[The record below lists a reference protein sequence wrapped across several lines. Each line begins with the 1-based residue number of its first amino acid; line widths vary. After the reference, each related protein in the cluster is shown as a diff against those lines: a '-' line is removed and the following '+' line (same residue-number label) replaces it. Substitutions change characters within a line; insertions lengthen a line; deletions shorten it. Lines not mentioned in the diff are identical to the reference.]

1 MLIKV
6 DNINKSY
13 KSKYKT
19 LEILKNINFEIN
31 KNDFI
36 ALMGPSGSGKSTLL
50 NLISGLDKADSGSIL
65 FSGSDICKISSKEL
79 ARFRRDYLGFIF
91 QEYNLIDT
99 LTVNENIALAL
110 TMKKHPVSEIQE
122 KIYKVMLRLNI
133 NELSEKL
140 PYQLSGGEK
149 QRVACARAL
158 IKSPKLIL
166 ADEPTGA
173 LDSKSANELM
183 LCFNEINENMDATI
197 LLVTHDVFTASY
209 CNKVLFLENGLIQNT
224 WVRGNLNRDEFFNKI
239 LSEINSKRSV

>member
-6 DNINKSY
+6 KNINKSY
-13 KSKYKT
+13 KSKFKT
-19 LEILKNINFEIN
+19 LDILKNISFEIN
-31 KNDFI
+31 KSDFI

-50 NLISGLDKADSGSIL
+50 NLISGLDKADSGNIF
-65 FSGSDICKISSKEL
+65 FSNTDICQVNSKEL
-79 ARFRRDYLGFIF
+79 AKFRRDYLGFIF

-99 LTVNENIALAL
+99 LTANENIALAL
-110 TMKKHPVSEIQE
+110 TMKKHPANEIQE
-122 KIYKVMLRLNI
+122 KIMEIMSKLNI
-133 NELSEKL
+133 SSLSDKF

-183 LCFNEINENMDATI
+183 ECFNEINEKMDATI

-209 CNKVLFLENGLIQNT
+209 CNKVLFLENGLIKNT
-224 WVRGNLNRDEFFNKI
+224 WEKGNLNRDEFFNKI
-239 LSEINSKRSV
+239 LSEINKKRSV